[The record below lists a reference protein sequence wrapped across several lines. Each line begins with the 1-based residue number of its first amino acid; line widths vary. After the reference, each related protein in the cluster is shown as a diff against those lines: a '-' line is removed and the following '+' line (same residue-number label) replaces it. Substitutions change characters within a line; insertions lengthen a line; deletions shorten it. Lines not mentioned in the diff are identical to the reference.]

1 MSGEFLLPT
10 AAYLATRPNSMRI
23 ELQHAYSLPPHM
35 ENYQEATVRSLRDY
49 SSQEIMSTRQELE
62 SAYAHGLF
70 GEDMLIGLSDT
81 GIDVNS
87 CFFYDPDHPVRFNSE
102 EEDTKHRKIA
112 LYIPF
117 SNNKEDGSEAHGT
130 HVAGTLAGMVEGDND
145 LSPYDGIAYKSRI
158 VFFDIGS
165 GSGQET
171 TLKTPRRITYLIDA
185 IYSAGANVHSA
196 SWGSFSEVYSFDT
209 SSIDNYVYPLAKRI
223 IIIVGMNIP
232 IVFSCLLQETTGKRG
247 SQLRF
252 SLSV

>member
-1 MSGEFLLPT
+1 MLCLL
-10 AAYLATRPNSMRI
+10 M
-23 ELQHAYSLPPHM
+23 
-35 ENYQEATVRSLRDY
+35 
-49 SSQEIMSTRQELE
+49 
-62 SAYAHGLF
+62 
-70 GEDMLIGLSDT
+70 
-81 GIDVNS
+81 VNS

-165 GSGQET
+165 GSGQEA
-171 TLKTPRRITYLIDA
+171 TLETPRRITYLIDA

-209 SSIDNYVYPLAKRI
+209 SSIDNYVYPLAIRI
-223 IIIVGMNIP
+223 VIIVGMNIP